1 MANTKPTT
9 RFRFWLWLIRVI
21 GVIVPRRLRAEWR
34 QEWEAELRYRETLLI
49 SWDQLKWRAKLALL
63 WHSLG
68 AFADALW
75 LQQRRLE
82 DEMFQD
88 LRFGIRMLMKSPTFT
103 LAAILSLAFGIG
115 ANTALF
121 SVVNAVLWRP
131 LPYPGAERL
140 VRGGDGGSAEVFAA
154 LQQTQRVFD
163 GLAGWKARD
172 YMLTGRGGPAHLK
185 GQRVTQELLPLL
197 GVTSQAGRAFVAEE
211 FQPGRDQV
219 AIISHRLWQSRFGA
233 DPQIIGQVVT
243 LDLQRYTVVGV
254 TPPRFD
260 FFPTADLLTPLALT
274 AEDMRNPEYS
284 LGIVARLKPGLALE
298 QARQEMARIAPG
310 LEERRNALKRRL
322 AQQEKGPDV
331 DSFDAQSEL
340 RLQPLRELLVKD
352 FRLTLLALWGVVGF
366 VLLIAC
372 ANVANLMLA
381 RAANRQKEL
390 AIRAAIGARRTRLA
404 RQLLTESVLVAG
416 VGGALG
422 LLCAYLG
429 VQALLKSNPAI
440 LPQLSVAAAMATIP
454 RLGEVAINGW
464 VMAFNFGLTL
474 LTGVVFGLAPALQFS
489 RPDVHHALKEGAA
502 VSARGFRFG
511 LRRGTQSLLVV
522 GEVALALVLLV
533 GAGLLIRSL
542 WRLQQI
548 EPGFQPDRLLT
559 MQLEFPASRY
569 RDNAQVMSFVTELNE
584 RLAALPGVE
593 SVGMADSLPLSP
605 VGSFSSIFIEGKA
618 DIMTKPDDPL
628 SGVSGPS
635 AFLSRV
641 SSGYFRTLGIRLR
654 QGREFGPEDRK
665 GSLPVAI
672 INEAMA
678 HRYWP
683 GENPLGKRL
692 IADGAEWRTVVGVVG
707 NVRRFALEDQPKQ
720 ELYMPSL
727 QPPESF
733 RNEIEAMKAAA
744 EAAAK
749 SGNRDVSI
757 GFRTMGAT
765 ATQGQASYISL
776 MARTSGRPEA
786 MAEAVRKTVWSL
798 DPDQPILQLGTMQ
811 ARLDEFYAPRRFNML
826 LFGVFALVALL
837 LAAVGIY
844 GVLAY
849 AVTQRTHEIGIRLA
863 LGAQTRD
870 VLWLIVRQ
878 GLALALIGVAL
889 GLVGAWALTRVLQNL
904 LYGVS
909 PTDPATFAGI
919 ALLLL
924 SVACVASFHS
934 SAARDEGRPVSCA
947 QTRVTRTGVY
957 ASLNPVF
964 PAATP
969 PDVRKRL
976 GPSGGCEIGYFGL
989 RPDGLALRK
998 IIEAEQWS
1006 FATQSRNAGA

>member
-1 MANTKPTT
+1 
-9 RFRFWLWLIRVI
+9 
-21 GVIVPRRLRAEWR
+21 
-34 QEWEAELRYRETLLI
+34 
-49 SWDQLKWRAKLALL
+49 
-63 WHSLG
+63 
-68 AFADALW
+68 
-75 LQQRRLE
+75 
-82 DEMFQD
+82 
-88 LRFGIRMLMKSPTFT
+88 
-103 LAAILSLAFGIG
+103 
-115 ANTALF
+115 
-121 SVVNAVLWRP
+121 
-131 LPYPGAERL
+131 
-140 VRGGDGGSAEVFAA
+140 
-154 LQQTQRVFD
+154 
-163 GLAGWKARD
+163 
-172 YMLTGRGGPAHLK
+172 
-185 GQRVTQELLPLL
+185 LPLL
-197 GVTSQAGRAFVAEE
+197 GVTPQAGRAFVAEE

-219 AIISHRLWQSRFGA
+219 ALISHRLWQSRFGA
-233 DPQIIGQVVT
+233 DPQLIGQAVT
-243 LDLQRYTVVGV
+243 LDLERYTVVGV

-284 LGIVARLKPGLALE
+284 LDIVARLKPGLTLD

-310 LEERRNALKRRL
+310 LAEQRNALRQQL
-322 AQQEKGPDV
+322 ARQEKGPDV
-331 DSFDAQSEL
+331 DRFDAQREL
-340 RLQPLRELLVKD
+340 RLQPLRELLVQD
-352 FRLTLLALWGVVGF
+352 FRLTLLALWGVVSF

-390 AIRAAIGARRTRLA
+390 AIRAAIGARRTRLM
-404 RQLLTESVLVAG
+404 RQLLTESALVAG

-429 VQALLKSNPAI
+429 VQALLKANPAI
-440 LPQLSVAAAMATIP
+440 LPQLSEAAAMATIP

-464 VMAFNFGLTL
+464 VTAFNFGLAL
-474 LTGVVFGLAPALQFS
+474 LTGLLFGLAPALQFS

-548 EPGFQPDRLLT
+548 EPGFNPDGLLS

-569 RDNAQVMSFVTELNE
+569 HDNAQVMSFVTELNE

-618 DIMTKPDDPL
+618 DLKAKPDEPLYRPL

-641 SSGYFRTLGIRLR
+641 SPGYFRTLGVPLR
-654 QGREFGPEDRK
+654 QGREFGPQDRQ

-692 IADGAEWRTVVGVVG
+692 IADGAAWRTVVGVVG
-707 NVRRFALEDQPKQ
+707 NVKRLALEDQPKP

-727 QPPESF
+727 QPGGSF
-733 RNEIEAMKAAA
+733 MNAMKEIVAAT
-744 EAAAK
+744 EAGAK
-749 SGNRDVSI
+749 GGKGGKFSI
-757 GFRTMGAT
+757 GFREMGVT

-776 MARTSGRPEA
+776 MARTSVRPES

-798 DPDQPILQLGTMQ
+798 DPDQPILHLGAMQ
-811 ARLDEFYAPRRFNML
+811 ARLDEVYAPRRFNML
-826 LFGVFALVALL
+826 MFGLFALVALL
-837 LAAVGIY
+837 LAAVGLY

-849 AVTQRTHEIGIRLA
+849 MVAQRTHEIGIRLA

-870 VLWLIVRQ
+870 VLWLIIRQ
-878 GLALALIGVAL
+878 GLALTLIGVAL
-889 GLVGAWALTRVLQNL
+889 GLVAALALTRVLQNL
-904 LYGVS
+904 LFEMS
-909 PTDPATFAGI
+909 ATDPATFAGI
-919 ALLLL
+919 ALLLIG
-924 SVACVASFHS
+924 VACIASFIP
-934 SAARDEGRPVSCA
+934 ARR
-947 QTRVTRTGVY
+947 
-957 ASLNPVF
+957 
-964 PAATP
+964 ATKVDP
-969 PDVRKRL
+969 LV
-976 GPSGGCEIGYFGL
+976 
-989 RPDGLALRK
+989 ALRH
-998 IIEAEQWS
+998 E
-1006 FATQSRNAGA
+1006 